1 MVLVALFVSFKTM
14 GEQQSVANIGNI
26 TELNGTGR
34 VVRDETYQ
42 ASLDLDINSYDNVQT
57 SNGRLGI
64 TFLDDSQVRLT
75 EHSELIIDEFIYDP
89 DPSKSKMALQFASG
103 TARFITGKLATI
115 DKENITINTPS
126 ATIGI
131 RGTDFTVT
139 VDELGRSLVILLPD
153 DDGLPSGEIV
163 VATAMGQVVL
173 NKPYQATTVSMFETK
188 PTNPVILD
196 LTLELIDNM
205 LIVNTPREVTQNE
218 REDGGSN
225 VSSLDVD
232 FLEFDDLETDYLAE
246 DNLEFTELDINYLDV
261 NFLEDLLDIIEDV
274 NELDQTSTILKTDID
289 LKGTK
294 IGYDSETQINTF
306 MTDNVITFYK
316 ALEDTIKLDLDNGTI
331 GFLHGSDQGN
341 AYTGLTTGIF
351 YLPFCALAQASNGE
365 DATSYVNFGNGAH
378 SDFGTNTDANG
389 YGGFAYSVPSGYYA
403 LCTKNLAE
411 YG

>member
-14 GEQQSVANIGNI
+14 GELQSVANIGNI

-34 VVRDETYQ
+34 VVRDQTFQ
-42 ASLDLDINSYDNVQT
+42 ASIDLDINSYDNVQT

-103 TARFITGKLATI
+103 TARFITGKLASI
-115 DKENITINTPS
+115 DKENISIQTPS
-126 ATIGI
+126 ATIAI

-139 VDELGRSLVILLPD
+139 VDELGRSLIILLPD

-163 VATAMGQVVL
+163 VSTAMGQVTL

-205 LIVNTPREVTQNE
+205 LIVNQPQEIQENE
-218 REDGGSN
+218 RQDGGSN
-225 VSSLDVD
+225 TNLLDVD
-232 FLEFDDLETDYLAE
+232 YLEFDDLEVDYLAE
-246 DNLEFTELDINYLDV
+246 DELEFTELDINYLDV
-261 NFLEDLLDIIEDV
+261 NFLEDLLNIIEDV
-274 NELDQTSTILKTDID
+274 NELDQTSTLLKSDVD
-289 LKGTK
+289 LKGTQ

-316 ALEDTIKLDLDNGTI
+316 ALEDTIKLDLDK
-331 GFLHGSDQGN
+331 SN
-341 AYTGLTTGIF
+341 AYTIVMI
-351 YLPFCALAQASNGE
+351 QNGKS
-365 DATSYVNFGNGAH
+365 TQIVVNGGGNSSITITQG
-378 SDFGTNTDANG
+378 D
-389 YGGFAYSVPSGYYA
+389 
-403 LCTKNLAE
+403 
-411 YG
+411 

>member
-14 GEQQSVANIGNI
+14 GELQSVANIGNI

-34 VVRDETYQ
+34 VVREVPKDLDETYQ

-205 LIVNTPREVTQNE
+205 LIVNTPREVEQNE
-218 REDGGSN
+218 GEDGGSN

-274 NELDQTSTILKTDID
+274 NELDQTSTILKTAID

-316 ALEDTIKLDLDNGTI
+316 ALEDTIKLDLDK
-331 GFLHGSDQGN
+331 SN
-341 AYTGLTTGIF
+341 AYTVVMI
-351 YLPFCALAQASNGE
+351 QNGKS
-365 DATSYVNFGNGAH
+365 TQIIVN
-378 SDFGTNTDANG
+378 
-389 YGGFAYSVPSGYYA
+389 GGGDSTIKITQGD
-403 LCTKNLAE
+403 
-411 YG
+411 

>member
-1 MVLVALFVSFKTM
+1 MALSVSSKMM
-14 GEQQSVANIGNI
+14 GEVQSVANIGNI
-26 TELNGTGR
+26 TELNGAGQ

-42 ASLDLDINSYDNVQT
+42 ASIDLDINSYDNVQT

-139 VDELGRSLVILLPD
+139 VDELGRSLIILLPD
-153 DDGLPSGEIV
+153 NDGLPSGEIV

-173 NKPYQATTVSMFETK
+173 NKPYQATTVSMFEAK

-205 LIVNTPREVTQNE
+205 LIVNTPREAEQNE
-218 REDGGSN
+218 GENGGSSAN
-225 VSSLDVD
+225 ILDAD
-232 FLEFDDLETDYLAE
+232 FLEFDDLEIDYLAE

-261 NFLEDLLDIIEDV
+261 DFLQDLLDFIEDV
-274 NELDQTSTILKTDID
+274 NELDQTSTLLKTDID
-289 LKGTK
+289 LKGTQ
-294 IGYDSETQINTF
+294 IGFDSTTQINTF
-306 MTDNVITFYK
+306 MTDNLITFYK
-316 ALEDTIKLDLDNGTI
+316 ALEDTVRLDLDRT
-331 GFLHGSDQGN
+331 N
-341 AYTGLTTGIF
+341 AYTVIMLQSGKSTQIIV
-351 YLPFCALAQASNGE
+351 NG
-365 DATSYVNFGNGAH
+365 
-378 SDFGTNTDANG
+378 
-389 YGGFAYSVPSGYYA
+389 GGDSTIKITQGD
-403 LCTKNLAE
+403 
-411 YG
+411 

>member
-1 MVLVALFVSFKTM
+1 MQMDIFTLTKQVTAEHLTLSNLQHWFLTGYKLILPVMVALFVLFKMTVV
-14 GEQQSVANIGNI
+14 QLQAANIGNI
-26 TELNGTGR
+26 TELNGAGR
-34 VVRDETYQ
+34 VVRDDTFQ
-42 ASLDLDINSYDNVQT
+42 ASLDFNIESYDNVQT

-115 DKENITINTPS
+115 DKENILIQTPS

-163 VATAMGQVVL
+163 VATAMGQVTL
-173 NKPYQATTVSMFETK
+173 NKPYQATTVSMYETE
-188 PTNPVILD
+188 PTKPVILD

-205 LIVNTPREVTQNE
+205 LIVNTPKEKQENE
-218 REDGGSN
+218 QGEDGGS
-225 VSSLDVD
+225 STSILDVD
-232 FLEFDDLETDYLAE
+232 FLEFDDLEVDYLAE
-246 DNLEFTELDINYLDV
+246 DELEFTELDINYLDV

-274 NELDQTSTILKTDID
+274 NELDQTETLLKTDID

-294 IGYDSETQINTF
+294 VGFDSETQINTF
-306 MTDNVITFYK
+306 ITDNIITFYK
-316 ALEDTIKLDLDNGTI
+316 TLEDTIRLDLDK
-331 GFLHGSDQGN
+331 QN
-341 AYTGLTTGIF
+341 AYTVILI
-351 YLPFCALAQASNGE
+351 QNGKS
-365 DATSYVNFGNGAH
+365 TQIVVN
-378 SDFGTNTDANG
+378 
-389 YGGFAYSVPSGYYA
+389 GGGDS
-403 LCTKNLAE
+403 TIKITQDN
-411 YG
+411 